1 MKISNTDGKN
11 TTPQNFK
18 GHRNMEHRAQAKRP
32 FPIHKIPETER
43 LFFLVLGNV
52 SCGSFL
58 PFAITPFQCN
68 LPDIYK
74 LSTIIKV
81 DLHSGLLAQGKITS
95 SIKPLIKEF
104 SLQVPTKN
112 TLETI

>member
-1 MKISNTDGKN
+1 MEKILPPRTSKDTGIWNTV
-11 TTPQNFK
+11 
-18 GHRNMEHRAQAKRP
+18 
-32 FPIHKIPETER
+32 HKPSAHSQYTKFLKLR
-43 LFFLVLGNV
+43 DFFLVLGNV

-58 PFAITPFQCN
+58 PFAITPLQCN

-81 DLHSGLLAQGKITS
+81 DVNFGLLAQGKITS
-95 SIKPLIKEF
+95 SIKLLIKEF
-104 SLQVPTKN
+104 SLHVPTKN